1 MKIAVV
7 GCGAMG
13 SIYAAL
19 LASAGN
25 EVFVVDANKTHVQ
38 AINKQGLRVWGAS
51 GDRTVKIEAFT
62 KRQHRIADFIIVAVK
77 SADVL
82 AAVPTVQTMIN
93 VNTIVLTIQNGLGSS
108 QQLAEI
114 IGNERLMVGVAEGFG
129 ASLKAPGEAHHNAMK
144 ALEWEGSLKL
154 REISFLIQ
162 TLNASLN
169 YGE

>member
-19 LASAGN
+19 FASAGN
-25 EVFVVDANKTHVQ
+25 EVFVIDANKTHVQ

-62 KRQHRIADFIIVAVK
+62 KGQHRIADFIIVAVK

-82 AAVPTVQTMIN
+82 AAVPIVQTMIN

-108 QQLAEI
+108 QQLAEV
-114 IGNERLMVGVAEGFG
+114 IGN
-129 ASLKAPGEAHHNAMK
+129 
-144 ALEWEGSLKL
+144 
-154 REISFLIQ
+154 
-162 TLNASLN
+162 
-169 YGE
+169 